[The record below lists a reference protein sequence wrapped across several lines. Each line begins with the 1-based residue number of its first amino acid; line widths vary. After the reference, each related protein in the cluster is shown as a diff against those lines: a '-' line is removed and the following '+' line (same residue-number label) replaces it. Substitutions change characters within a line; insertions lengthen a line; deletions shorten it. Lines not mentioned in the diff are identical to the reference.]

1 MEKIKDKTWKRE
13 FAAVLFVWLV
23 YLVYTDDKEM
33 VDALATYIFIF
44 FYGAFGLDG
53 IKQLR

>member
-23 YLVYTDDKEM
+23 YLVYTDDKET